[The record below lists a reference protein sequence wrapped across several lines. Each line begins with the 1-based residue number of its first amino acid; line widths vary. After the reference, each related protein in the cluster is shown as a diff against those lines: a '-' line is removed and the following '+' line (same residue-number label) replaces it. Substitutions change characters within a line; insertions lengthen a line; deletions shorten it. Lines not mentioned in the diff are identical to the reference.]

1 MKVSSKDILKLILS
15 LGITGYILYN
25 STKTTDWNQIWEA
38 LKSFKYEWI
47 AVSVILSLLSH
58 GLRAYRWAML
68 LGTQGPR
75 PSTWTAF
82 LAVMACYLGN
92 MAIPRLGEVARCT
105 IMKEEKDI
113 PVTFSLGTVITDRLL
128 DLFMLMLLAMFLLA
142 MQFDL
147 LKSYFNQFIDD
158 KLPFLITIWPYL
170 ALAGV
175 LGLLTILFFVRKSKE
190 ERNPKSIYYKI
201 NQKIKELVSGIK
213 AIKKV
218 ENPLGFWVSTLGIWV
233 LYFAM
238 LYVISFGYAPTA
250 ELSLIAGVAV
260 LVMGSLGMAAPV
272 NNGIGAYQALVASIL
287 VVYGITYN
295 DGYVFAV
302 VSHGSQVVSVILF
315 GFLSLLILN
324 FRKKK
329 KRIDTNEK

>member
-1 MKVSSKDILKLILS
+1 MKISLKDILKLILS

-25 STKTTDWNQIWEA
+25 SSKTTDWNQIWEA

-47 AVSVILSLLSH
+47 LLSVLLSLFSH

-68 LGTQGPR
+68 LGTHGKR

-105 IMKEEKDI
+105 IMKEEQDI

-128 DLFMLMLLAMFLLA
+128 DLFMLMLLAVFLLA
-142 MQFDL
+142 MQFNL
-147 LKSYFNQFIDD
+147 LKSYFSQFIDD

-170 ALAGV
+170 VLAGIM
-175 LGLLTILFFVRKSKE
+175 GFLLVLFFIRKSKKE
-190 ERNPKSIYYKI
+190 NNPKSIYYKI
-201 NQKIKELVSGIK
+201 KQKWAELISGIK

-218 ENPLGFWVSTLGIWV
+218 QNPLGFWLSTLGIWV

-238 LYVISFGYAPTA
+238 LYVISFGYTPTA
-250 ELSLIAGVAV
+250 ELSFMAGIAV

-287 VVYGITYN
+287 VVYGISHN

-324 FRKKK
+324 FRKKRK
-329 KRIDTNEK
+329 KIDAN

>member
-1 MKVSSKDILKLILS
+1 MKISPKDILKLILS

-25 STKTTDWNQIWEA
+25 SSKTTDWNQIWEA
-38 LKSFKYEWI
+38 LKNFKYEWI
-47 AVSVILSLLSH
+47 LLSILLSLFSH

-82 LAVMACYLGN
+82 LAVMVCYLGN

-105 IMKEEKDI
+105 IMKEEKNI
-113 PVTFSLGTVITDRLL
+113 PIPFSFGTVITDRLL
-128 DLFMLMLLAMFLLA
+128 DLFMLMLLTLFLLA
-142 MQFDL
+142 TQFNL
-147 LKSYFNQFIDD
+147 LKSYFIQKVDD
-158 KLPFLITIWPYL
+158 KLPFLTMIWPYL
-170 ALAGV
+170 ALAGI
-175 LGLLTILFFVRKSKE
+175 LGFLFILFVIRKSKKE
-190 ERNPKSIYYKI
+190 SNPKSIYFKI
-201 NQKIKELVSGIK
+201 NQKVTELISGIK

-218 ENPLGFWVSTLGIWV
+218 SNPLSFWLSTLGIWL

-250 ELSLIAGVAV
+250 ELSFMAGIAV

-287 VVYGITYN
+287 VVYGISHT
-295 DGYVFAV
+295 DGIVFAV

-329 KRIDTNEK
+329 KRIDTN

>member
-1 MKVSSKDILKLILS
+1 MKISSKDILKLILS

-25 STKTTDWNQIWEA
+25 SSKTTDWNQIWEA

-47 AVSVILSLLSH
+47 LLSILLSLFSH
-58 GLRAYRWAML
+58 SLRAYRWAML

-75 PSTWTAF
+75 PSTWTSF
-82 LAVMACYLGN
+82 LAVMVCYLGN

-105 IMKEEKDI
+105 IMKKEENI

-128 DLFMLMLLAMFLLA
+128 DLFMLMLFTMFLLA
-142 MQFDL
+142 MQFNL
-147 LKSYFNQFIDD
+147 LKSYFSQFIDN
-158 KLPFLITIWPYL
+158 KLPFLITLWPYL
-170 ALAGV
+170 ILAGII
-175 LGLLTILFFVRKSKE
+175 GLLLILFVIRKSKKE
-190 ERNPKSIYYKI
+190 DNPNSVYF
-201 NQKIKELVSGIK
+201 KIKQKTIELISGVK
-213 AIKKV
+213 AIKNV
-218 ENPLGFWVSTLGIWV
+218 ENPLGFWLSTLGIWA

-238 LYVISFGYAPTA
+238 LYVISFGYVPTA
-250 ELSLIAGVAV
+250 ELSLMAGIAV

-287 VVYGITYN
+287 VIYGISHN

-302 VSHGSQVVSVILF
+302 VSHGSQVVSVIIF

-329 KRIDTNEK
+329 KRIDTH

>member
-1 MKVSSKDILKLILS
+1 LKISSKDILKLILS

-25 STKTTDWNQIWEA
+25 SSKTTDWNQIWEA

-47 AVSVILSLLSH
+47 LLSILLSLFSH
-58 GLRAYRWAML
+58 SLRAYRWAML

-75 PSTWTAF
+75 PSTWTSF
-82 LAVMACYLGN
+82 LAVMVCYLGN

-105 IMKEEKDI
+105 IMKKEENI

-128 DLFMLMLLAMFLLA
+128 DLFMLMLFTMFLLA
-142 MQFDL
+142 MQFNL
-147 LKSYFNQFIDD
+147 LKSYFSQFIDN
-158 KLPFLITIWPYL
+158 KLPFLITLWPYL
-170 ALAGV
+170 ILAGII
-175 LGLLTILFFVRKSKE
+175 GLLLILFVIRKSKKE
-190 ERNPKSIYYKI
+190 DNPNSVYF
-201 NQKIKELVSGIK
+201 KIKQKTIELISGVK
-213 AIKKV
+213 AIKNV
-218 ENPLGFWVSTLGIWV
+218 ENPLGFWLSTLGIWA

-238 LYVISFGYAPTA
+238 LYVISFGYVPTA
-250 ELSLIAGVAV
+250 ELSLMAGIAV

-287 VVYGITYN
+287 VIYGISHN

-302 VSHGSQVVSVILF
+302 VSHGSQVVSVIIF

-329 KRIDTNEK
+329 KRIDTH

>member
-1 MKVSSKDILKLILS
+1 MKISSKDILKLILS
-15 LGITGYILYN
+15 LGITGYILHN
-25 STKTTDWNQIWEA
+25 SSKTTDWNQIWEA
-38 LKSFKYEWI
+38 LKNFKYEWI
-47 AVSVILSLLSH
+47 LLSILLSLFSH

-68 LGTQGPR
+68 LGTNGTR

-105 IMKEEKDI
+105 IMKEEHNI

-128 DLFMLMLLAMFLLA
+128 DLFMLMLLTIFLIT
-142 MQFDL
+142 MQFNL
-147 LKSYFNQFIDD
+147 LKSYFSQFIDD
-158 KLPFLITIWPYL
+158 KLPFLITLWPYL
-170 ALAGV
+170 VLAGI
-175 LGLLTILFFVRKSKE
+175 LGFLVILFVIRKSKKE
-190 ERNPKSIYYKI
+190 NNPKSIYF
-201 NQKIKELVSGIK
+201 KIKEKTTELISGVK

-218 ENPLGFWVSTLGIWV
+218 ANPLGFWISTLGIWV

-238 LYVISFGYAPTA
+238 LYVISFGYAPTD
-250 ELSLIAGVAV
+250 ELSFMAGIAV

-287 VVYGITYN
+287 VIYGIAHG

-302 VSHGSQVVSVILF
+302 VSHGSQVVSVILI

-324 FRKKK
+324 FRKKR
-329 KRIDTNEK
+329 KRIDAN

>member
-1 MKVSSKDILKLILS
+1 MKISSKDILKLILS
-15 LGITGYILYN
+15 LGITGYILY
-25 STKTTDWNQIWEA
+25 SSSKTTDWNQIWEA

-47 AVSVILSLLSH
+47 LLSVLLSLFSH

-82 LAVMACYLGN
+82 LAVMVCYLGN

-105 IMKEEKDI
+105 IMKEEQNI
-113 PVTFSLGTVITDRLL
+113 PVPFSLGTVITDRLL
-128 DLFMLMLLAMFLLA
+128 DLFMLMLLTLFLLA
-142 MQFDL
+142 MQFSL
-147 LKSYFNQFIDD
+147 LKSYFIQKVDD
-158 KLPFLITIWPYL
+158 KLPFLIALWPYL
-170 ALAGV
+170 ALAGILGFLFV
-175 LGLLTILFFVRKSKE
+175 LFVIRKSKKE
-190 ERNPKSIYYKI
+190 SNPKSIYFKI
-201 NQKIKELVSGIK
+201 NQKATELISGIK

-218 ENPLGFWVSTLGIWV
+218 SNPLGFWLSTFGIWI

-250 ELSLIAGVAV
+250 ELSFLAGIAV

-287 VVYGITYN
+287 VVYGISHN

-329 KRIDTNEK
+329 KRIDTN

>member
-1 MKVSSKDILKLILS
+1 LKISSKDILKLILS

-25 STKTTDWNQIWEA
+25 SSKTTDWNQIWEA

-47 AVSVILSLLSH
+47 LLSILLSLFSH
-58 GLRAYRWAML
+58 SLRAYRWAML

-75 PSTWTAF
+75 PSTWTSF
-82 LAVMACYLGN
+82 LAVMVCYLGN

-105 IMKEEKDI
+105 IMKKEENI

-128 DLFMLMLLAMFLLA
+128 DLFMLMLFTMFLLA
-142 MQFDL
+142 IQFNL
-147 LKSYFNQFIDD
+147 LKSYFSQFIDN
-158 KLPFLITIWPYL
+158 KLPFLITLWPYL
-170 ALAGV
+170 ILAGII
-175 LGLLTILFFVRKSKE
+175 GLLLILFVIRKSKKE
-190 ERNPKSIYYKI
+190 DNANSVYF
-201 NQKIKELVSGIK
+201 KIKQKTTELISGVK
-213 AIKKV
+213 AIKNV
-218 ENPLGFWVSTLGIWV
+218 ANPLGFWLSTLGIWA

-250 ELSLIAGVAV
+250 ELSLMAGIAV

-287 VVYGITYN
+287 VIYGISHN

-302 VSHGSQVVSVILF
+302 VSHGSQVVSVIIF

-329 KRIDTNEK
+329 KRIDTH

>member
-1 MKVSSKDILKLILS
+1 MKISSKDILKLILS
-15 LGITGYILYN
+15 LGITGCILYN
-25 STKTTDWNQIWEA
+25 SSKTTDWNQIWEA

-47 AVSVILSLLSH
+47 LLSILLSLFSH
-58 GLRAYRWAML
+58 SLRAYRWAML

-75 PSTWTAF
+75 PSTWTSF

-105 IMKEEKDI
+105 IMKKEENI

-128 DLFMLMLLAMFLLA
+128 DLFMLMLFTMFLLA
-142 MQFDL
+142 MQFNL
-147 LKSYFNQFIDD
+147 LKSYFSQFIDN
-158 KLPFLITIWPYL
+158 KLPFLITLWPYL
-170 ALAGV
+170 ILAGII
-175 LGLLTILFFVRKSKE
+175 GLLLILFVIRKSKKE
-190 ERNPKSIYYKI
+190 DNANSVYF
-201 NQKIKELVSGIK
+201 KIKQKTTELISGVK
-213 AIKKV
+213 AIKNV
-218 ENPLGFWVSTLGIWV
+218 ANPLGFWLSTLGIWA

-250 ELSLIAGVAV
+250 ELSLMAGIAV

-287 VVYGITYN
+287 VIYGISHN

-302 VSHGSQVVSVILF
+302 VSHGSQVVSVIIF

-329 KRIDTNEK
+329 KRIDTH

>member
-1 MKVSSKDILKLILS
+1 MKISSKDILKLILS

-25 STKTTDWNQIWEA
+25 SSKTTDWNQIWEA

-47 AVSVILSLLSH
+47 LLSILLSLFSH
-58 GLRAYRWAML
+58 SLRAYRWAML

-75 PSTWTAF
+75 PSTWTSF
-82 LAVMACYLGN
+82 LAVMVCYLGN
-92 MAIPRLGEVARCT
+92 TAIPRLGEVARCT
-105 IMKEEKDI
+105 IMKKEENI

-128 DLFMLMLLAMFLLA
+128 DLFMLMLFTMFLLV
-142 MQFDL
+142 MQFNL
-147 LKSYFNQFIDD
+147 LKSYFSEFIDN
-158 KLPFLITIWPYL
+158 KLPLLITLWPYL
-170 ALAGV
+170 ILAGII
-175 LGLLTILFFVRKSKE
+175 GLLLILFVIRKSKKE
-190 ERNPKSIYYKI
+190 DNPNSVYF
-201 NQKIKELVSGIK
+201 KIKQKTTELISGVK
-213 AIKKV
+213 AIKNV
-218 ENPLGFWVSTLGIWV
+218 ANPLGFWLSTLGIWA

-250 ELSLIAGVAV
+250 ELSLMAGIAV

-287 VVYGITYN
+287 VIYGISHN

-302 VSHGSQVVSVILF
+302 VSHGSQVVSVIIF

-329 KRIDTNEK
+329 KRIDTH

>member
-1 MKVSSKDILKLILS
+1 MKISSKDILKLILS

-25 STKTTDWNQIWEA
+25 SSKTTDWNQIWEA

-47 AVSVILSLLSH
+47 LLSILLSLFSH
-58 GLRAYRWAML
+58 SLRAYRWAML

-75 PSTWTAF
+75 PSTWTSF

-105 IMKEEKDI
+105 IMKKEENI

-128 DLFMLMLLAMFLLA
+128 DLFMLMLFTMFLLA
-142 MQFDL
+142 MQFNL
-147 LKSYFNQFIDD
+147 LKSYFSQFIDN
-158 KLPFLITIWPYL
+158 KLPFLITLWPYL
-170 ALAGV
+170 ILAGII
-175 LGLLTILFFVRKSKE
+175 GLLLILFVIRKSKKE
-190 ERNPKSIYYKI
+190 DNANSVYF
-201 NQKIKELVSGIK
+201 KIKQKTTELISGVK
-213 AIKKV
+213 AIKNV
-218 ENPLGFWVSTLGIWV
+218 ANPLGFWLSTLGIWA

-250 ELSLIAGVAV
+250 ELSLMAGIAV

-287 VVYGITYN
+287 VIYGISHN

-302 VSHGSQVVSVILF
+302 VSHGSQVVSVIIF

-329 KRIDTNEK
+329 KRIDTH

>member
-1 MKVSSKDILKLILS
+1 LKISSKDILKLILS

-25 STKTTDWNQIWEA
+25 SSKTTDWNQIWEA

-47 AVSVILSLLSH
+47 LLSILLSLFSH
-58 GLRAYRWAML
+58 SLRAYRWAML

-75 PSTWTAF
+75 PSTWTSF

-105 IMKEEKDI
+105 IMKKEENI

-128 DLFMLMLLAMFLLA
+128 DLFMLMLFTMFLLA
-142 MQFDL
+142 MQFNL
-147 LKSYFNQFIDD
+147 LKSYFSQFIDN
-158 KLPFLITIWPYL
+158 KLPFLITLWPYL
-170 ALAGV
+170 ILAGII
-175 LGLLTILFFVRKSKE
+175 GLLLILFVIRKSKKE
-190 ERNPKSIYYKI
+190 DNANSVYF
-201 NQKIKELVSGIK
+201 KIKQKTTELISGVK
-213 AIKKV
+213 AIKNV
-218 ENPLGFWVSTLGIWV
+218 ANPLGFWLSTLGIWA

-250 ELSLIAGVAV
+250 ELSLMAGIAV

-287 VVYGITYN
+287 VIYGISHN

-302 VSHGSQVVSVILF
+302 VSHGSQVVSVIIF

-329 KRIDTNEK
+329 KRIDTH

>member
-1 MKVSSKDILKLILS
+1 LKISSKDILKLILS

-25 STKTTDWNQIWEA
+25 SSKTTDWNQIWEA

-47 AVSVILSLLSH
+47 LLSILLSLFSH
-58 GLRAYRWAML
+58 SLRAYRWAML

-75 PSTWTAF
+75 PSTWTSF
-82 LAVMACYLGN
+82 LAVMVCYLGN

-105 IMKEEKDI
+105 IMKKEENI

-128 DLFMLMLLAMFLLA
+128 DLFMLMLFTMFLLA
-142 MQFDL
+142 MQFNL
-147 LKSYFNQFIDD
+147 LKSYFSQFIDN
-158 KLPFLITIWPYL
+158 KLPFLITLWPYL
-170 ALAGV
+170 ILAGII
-175 LGLLTILFFVRKSKE
+175 GLLLILFVIRKSKKE
-190 ERNPKSIYYKI
+190 DNPNSVYF
-201 NQKIKELVSGIK
+201 KIKQKTIELISGVK
-213 AIKKV
+213 AIKNV
-218 ENPLGFWVSTLGIWV
+218 ENPLGFWLSTLGIWA

-250 ELSLIAGVAV
+250 ELSLMAGIAV

-287 VVYGITYN
+287 VIYGISHN

-302 VSHGSQVVSVILF
+302 VSHGSQVVSVIIF

-329 KRIDTNEK
+329 KRIDTH

>member
-1 MKVSSKDILKLILS
+1 MKISSKDILKLILS

-25 STKTTDWNQIWEA
+25 SSKTTDWNQIWEA

-47 AVSVILSLLSH
+47 LLSILLSLFSH
-58 GLRAYRWAML
+58 SLRAYRWAML

-75 PSTWTAF
+75 PSTWTSF
-82 LAVMACYLGN
+82 LAVMVCYLGN

-105 IMKEEKDI
+105 IMKKEGNI

-128 DLFMLMLLAMFLLA
+128 DLFMLMLFTMFLLA
-142 MQFDL
+142 MQFNL
-147 LKSYFNQFIDD
+147 LKSYFSQFIDN
-158 KLPFLITIWPYL
+158 KLPFLITLWPYL
-170 ALAGV
+170 ILAGII
-175 LGLLTILFFVRKSKE
+175 GLLLILFVIRKSKKE
-190 ERNPKSIYYKI
+190 DNANSVYF
-201 NQKIKELVSGIK
+201 KIKQKTTELISGVK
-213 AIKKV
+213 AIKNV
-218 ENPLGFWVSTLGIWV
+218 ANPLGFWLSTLGIWA

-250 ELSLIAGVAV
+250 ELSLMAGIAV

-287 VVYGITYN
+287 VIYGISHN

-302 VSHGSQVVSVILF
+302 VSHGSQVVSVIIF

-329 KRIDTNEK
+329 KRIDTH

>member
-1 MKVSSKDILKLILS
+1 MKVSLKDILKLILS
-15 LGITGYILYN
+15 LGITGYILYQ
-25 STKTTDWNQIWEA
+25 SSKTTDWNQIWEA
-38 LKSFKYEWI
+38 LKGFQYEWI
-47 AVSVILSLLSH
+47 FLSIFLSILSH

-68 LGTQGPR
+68 LGTSGTR

-82 LAVMACYLGN
+82 LAVMVCYLGN

-105 IMKEEKDI
+105 IMKKEENI
-113 PVTFSLGTVITDRLL
+113 PLPFSLGTVITDRLL
-128 DLFMLMLLAMFLLA
+128 DLFMLMLLTIFLLA
-142 MQFDL
+142 MQFNV
-147 LKSYFNQFIDD
+147 LKSYFSQFIND
-158 KLPFLITIWPYL
+158 KLPFLITVWPYL

-175 LGLLTILFFVRKSKE
+175 LGFLFVLFVIRKSKKE
-190 ERNPKSIYYKI
+190 NNPNSIYFKVR
-201 NQKIKELVSGIK
+201 QKVTELLSGIK

-218 ENPLGFWVSTLGIWV
+218 ENPLGFWFSTLGIWV

-238 LYVISFGYAPTA
+238 LYVISFGYGPTD
-250 ELSLIAGVAV
+250 ELSFMAGIAV

-287 VVYGITYN
+287 VVYGISYS

-302 VSHGSQVVSVILF
+302 VSHGSQVVSVILI

-329 KRIDTNEK
+329 KRVETNE

>member
-1 MKVSSKDILKLILS
+1 
-15 LGITGYILYN
+15 
-25 STKTTDWNQIWEA
+25 
-38 LKSFKYEWI
+38 
-47 AVSVILSLLSH
+47 
-58 GLRAYRWAML
+58 ML

-75 PSTWTAF
+75 PSTWTSF
-82 LAVMACYLGN
+82 LAVMVCYLGN

-105 IMKEEKDI
+105 IMKKEENI

-128 DLFMLMLLAMFLLA
+128 DLFMLMLFTMFLLA
-142 MQFDL
+142 MQFNL
-147 LKSYFNQFIDD
+147 LKSYFSQFIDN
-158 KLPFLITIWPYL
+158 KLPFLITLWPYL
-170 ALAGV
+170 ILAGII
-175 LGLLTILFFVRKSKE
+175 GLLLILFVIRKSKKE
-190 ERNPKSIYYKI
+190 DNPNSVYF
-201 NQKIKELVSGIK
+201 KIKQKTIELISGVK
-213 AIKKV
+213 AIKNV
-218 ENPLGFWVSTLGIWV
+218 ENPLGFWLSTLGIWA

-250 ELSLIAGVAV
+250 ELSLMAGIAV

-287 VVYGITYN
+287 VIYGISHN

-302 VSHGSQVVSVILF
+302 VSHGSQVVSVIIF

-329 KRIDTNEK
+329 KRIDTH

>member
-1 MKVSSKDILKLILS
+1 MKISSKDILKLILS

-25 STKTTDWNQIWEA
+25 SSKTTDWNQIWEA

-47 AVSVILSLLSH
+47 LLSILLSLFSH
-58 GLRAYRWAML
+58 SLRAYRWAML

-75 PSTWTAF
+75 PSTWTSF
-82 LAVMACYLGN
+82 LAVMVCYLGN
-92 MAIPRLGEVARCT
+92 TAIPRLGEVARCT
-105 IMKEEKDI
+105 IMKKEENI

-128 DLFMLMLLAMFLLA
+128 DLFMLMLFTMFLLA
-142 MQFDL
+142 MQFNL
-147 LKSYFNQFIDD
+147 LKSYFSQFIDN
-158 KLPFLITIWPYL
+158 KLPFLITLWPYL
-170 ALAGV
+170 ILAGII
-175 LGLLTILFFVRKSKE
+175 GLLLILFVIRKSKKE
-190 ERNPKSIYYKI
+190 DNPNSVYF
-201 NQKIKELVSGIK
+201 KIKQKTIELISGVK
-213 AIKKV
+213 AIKNV
-218 ENPLGFWVSTLGIWV
+218 ENPLGFWLSTLGIWA

-238 LYVISFGYAPTA
+238 LYVISFGYVPTA
-250 ELSLIAGVAV
+250 ELSLMAGIAV

-287 VVYGITYN
+287 VIYGISHN

-302 VSHGSQVVSVILF
+302 VSHGSQVVSVIIF

-329 KRIDTNEK
+329 KRIDTH

>member
-1 MKVSSKDILKLILS
+1 MKISSKDILKLILS

-25 STKTTDWNQIWEA
+25 SSKTTDWNQIWEA

-47 AVSVILSLLSH
+47 LLSILLSLFSH
-58 GLRAYRWAML
+58 SLRAYRWAML

-75 PSTWTAF
+75 PSTWTSF
-82 LAVMACYLGN
+82 LAVMVCYLGN

-105 IMKEEKDI
+105 IMKKEGNI

-128 DLFMLMLLAMFLLA
+128 DLFMLMLFTMFLLA
-142 MQFDL
+142 MQFNL
-147 LKSYFNQFIDD
+147 LKSYFSQFIDN
-158 KLPFLITIWPYL
+158 KLPFLITLWPYL
-170 ALAGV
+170 ILAGII
-175 LGLLTILFFVRKSKE
+175 GLLLILIVIRKSKKE
-190 ERNPKSIYYKI
+190 DNANSVYF
-201 NQKIKELVSGIK
+201 KIKQKTTELISGVK
-213 AIKKV
+213 AIKNV
-218 ENPLGFWVSTLGIWV
+218 ANPLGFWLSTLGIWA

-250 ELSLIAGVAV
+250 ELSLMAGIAV

-287 VVYGITYN
+287 VIYGISHN

-302 VSHGSQVVSVILF
+302 VSHGSQVVSVIIF

-329 KRIDTNEK
+329 KRIDTH

>member
-1 MKVSSKDILKLILS
+1 LKISSKDILKLILS

-25 STKTTDWNQIWEA
+25 SSKTTDWNQIWEA

-47 AVSVILSLLSH
+47 LLSILLSLFSH
-58 GLRAYRWAML
+58 SLRAYRWAML

-75 PSTWTAF
+75 PSTWTSF
-82 LAVMACYLGN
+82 LAVMVCYLGN

-105 IMKEEKDI
+105 IMKKEENI

-128 DLFMLMLLAMFLLA
+128 DLFMLMLFTMFLLV
-142 MQFDL
+142 MQFNL
-147 LKSYFNQFIDD
+147 LKSYFSEFIDN
-158 KLPFLITIWPYL
+158 KLPLLITLWPYL
-170 ALAGV
+170 ILAGII
-175 LGLLTILFFVRKSKE
+175 GLLLILFVIRKSKKE
-190 ERNPKSIYYKI
+190 DNPNSVYF
-201 NQKIKELVSGIK
+201 KIKQKTTELISGVK
-213 AIKKV
+213 AIKNV
-218 ENPLGFWVSTLGIWV
+218 ANPLGFWLSTLGIWA

-250 ELSLIAGVAV
+250 ELSLMAGIAV

-287 VVYGITYN
+287 VIYGISHN

-302 VSHGSQVVSVILF
+302 VSHGSQVVSVIIF

-329 KRIDTNEK
+329 KRIDTH

>member
-1 MKVSSKDILKLILS
+1 MKISSKDILKLILS

-25 STKTTDWNQIWEA
+25 SSKTTDWNQIWEA

-47 AVSVILSLLSH
+47 LLSILLSLFSH
-58 GLRAYRWAML
+58 SLRAYRWAML

-75 PSTWTAF
+75 PSTWTSF
-82 LAVMACYLGN
+82 LAVMVCYLGN

-105 IMKEEKDI
+105 IMKKEENI

-128 DLFMLMLLAMFLLA
+128 DLFMLMLFTMFLLA
-142 MQFDL
+142 IQFNL
-147 LKSYFNQFIDD
+147 LKSYFSQFIDN
-158 KLPFLITIWPYL
+158 KLPFLITLWPYL
-170 ALAGV
+170 ILAGII
-175 LGLLTILFFVRKSKE
+175 GLLLILFVIRKSKKE
-190 ERNPKSIYYKI
+190 DNANSVYF
-201 NQKIKELVSGIK
+201 KIKQKTTELISGVK
-213 AIKKV
+213 AIKNV
-218 ENPLGFWVSTLGIWV
+218 ANPLGFWLSTLGIWA

-250 ELSLIAGVAV
+250 ELSLMAGIAV

-287 VVYGITYN
+287 VIYGISHN

-302 VSHGSQVVSVILF
+302 VSHGSQVVSVIIF

-329 KRIDTNEK
+329 KRIDTH